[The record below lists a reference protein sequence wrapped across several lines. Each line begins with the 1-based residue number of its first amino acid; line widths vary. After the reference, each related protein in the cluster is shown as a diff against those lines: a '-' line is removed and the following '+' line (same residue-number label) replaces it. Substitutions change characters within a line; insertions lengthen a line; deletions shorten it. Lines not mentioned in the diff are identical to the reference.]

1 MNGMGQQ
8 GHIFLFKLVDFV
20 RLIRE
25 IIWLVSYASYI
36 KSPDYS
42 KPGNRGWGERWVGQ
56 LFDWC
61 CPRAD
66 ESALGPTW
74 RHPHSSSRIR
84 VRKQ

>member
-1 MNGMGQQ
+1 
-8 GHIFLFKLVDFV
+8 V

-66 ESALGPTW
+66 ESALDPPGV
-74 RHPHSSSRIR
+74 IR
-84 VRKQ
+84 TLPPESESENNEIFDTFAKIN